1 MSNYTREQ
9 AGMASGLGLNPI
21 EWLHYMSKIE
31 IDKNGWE
38 KGWFSFW
45 LDSTVSLEAAA
56 SSVVGS
62 IPHTSIEA
70 VPRPPFRF
78 PVSTPWLQRQILLN
92 PTCSLQQQQQLVT
105 LSLRE
110 MPFKLKGWKRATSE
124 TRNLP
129 LSPARIY
136 SKRSSD
142 MLTGELDGWGLT
154 VTCNAAQNLPFTYEH
169 CDISHIVPPPPPKKK

>member
-1 MSNYTREQ
+1 MSNYTREH

-45 LDSTVSLEAAA
+45 LDSTVSLEAAI

-78 PVSTPWLQRQILLN
+78 PVSTPSLQRQIQLN

-110 MPFKLKGWKRATSE
+110 MPFKLKWASYRVSTGDFYRLW
-124 TRNLP
+124 
-129 LSPARIY
+129 LSYTDFNHKAHNVEESR
-136 SKRSSD
+136 
-142 MLTGELDGWGLT
+142 DGQLNEW
-154 VTCNAAQNLPFTYEH
+154 
-169 CDISHIVPPPPPKKK
+169 